1 MVRYAYEVNGLR
13 LPARLAG
20 HPALDFC
27 NTAAGWGEPERKE
40 YLASYRHLVV
50 WARESGLVGA
60 DAAGGLSRGA
70 GADVLER
77 ALRLREALYGIL
89 LGGARAE
96 DWDTVAREVER
107 AAAAA
112 RFSAPGRW
120 TLPETEEQPL
130 LAVARAAGDL
140 LASTEPRLV
149 RACPGRGCGWLFLDS
164 RGRRRWCDMA
174 VCGNRAK
181 ARRHAARESSRRTS
195 APRASS

>member
-1 MVRYAYEVNGLR
+1 VVRYSYEVDGLT
-13 LPARLAG
+13 LPVQLGG

-50 WARESGLVGA
+50 WAREAGLVGA
-60 DAAGGLSRGA
+60 DAAGRLSGGDGA
-70 GADVLER
+70 GVLER
-77 ALRLREALYGIL
+77 ALRLREALYAVCVGSSDD
-89 LGGARAE
+89 A
-96 DWDTVAREVER
+96 DWDVVASEVER
-107 AAAAA
+107 AAATA
-112 RFSAPGRW
+112 RFSAPGTW

-140 LASTEPRLV
+140 LASSEPQVV
-149 RACPGRGCGWLFLDS
+149 RACPGRGCGWLFLDR
-164 RGRRRWCDMA
+164 RGRRRWCDMR

-195 APRASS
+195 PSRS